1 MRCLEKSLWES
12 EGFGEAVAELAARRP
27 ATFDGAW
34 GSSCALLAAA
44 LASGADIDST
54 HHSRPNYI
62 VAVLPTQREADEFTA
77 DLELFTPQR
86 PLLYP
91 AWERRSRSAGSPGRK
106 LWRAAEDD

>member
-1 MRCLEKSLWES
+1 MTTAALPEVAAAERMRRLGNSLWES
-12 EGFGEAVAELAARRP
+12 EGFAEAVAELAAGRP

-44 LASGADIDST
+44 LRASPPQNAADCV
-54 HHSRPNYI
+54 

-77 DLELFTPQR
+77 DLELFSAER

-91 AWERRSRSAGSPGRK
+91 
-106 LWRAAEDD
+106 